1 MKLRDEEWSLIS
13 ILDRQ
18 TPLEVYQN
26 LQYNVDTKGYILKKA
41 INIRMDETLL
51 TDLDSYAQELERS
64 RTYIIEKAVSTYFD
78 TLDEM
83 ISDKR
88 IDELKAG
95 KTEVYSLEDV
105 AQRLGLN

>member
-1 MKLRDEEWSLIS
+1 
-13 ILDRQ
+13 
-18 TPLEVYQN
+18 
-26 LQYNVDTKGYILKKA
+26 
-41 INIRMDETLL
+41 MDETLL

-88 IDELKAG
+88 IDELKSG
-95 KTEVYSLEDV
+95 KTEVYSLEEV
-105 AQRLGLN
+105 AQKLGLS

>member
-1 MKLRDEEWSLIS
+1 
-13 ILDRQ
+13 
-18 TPLEVYQN
+18 
-26 LQYNVDTKGYILKKA
+26 
-41 INIRMDETLL
+41 MDETLL

-88 IDELKAG
+88 IDELKSG
-95 KTEVYSLEDV
+95 KTEVYSLEEV
-105 AQRLGLN
+105 AKKLGLN